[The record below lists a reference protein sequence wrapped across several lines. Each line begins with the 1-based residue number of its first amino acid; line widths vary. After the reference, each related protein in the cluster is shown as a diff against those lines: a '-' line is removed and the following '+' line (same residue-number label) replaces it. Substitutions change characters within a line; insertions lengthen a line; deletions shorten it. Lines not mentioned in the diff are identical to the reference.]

1 MEEQD
6 TEQVYQS
13 ERSILLNEIKGT
25 IVLVNEAAAS
35 AEESFRFI
43 GESGK
48 TKDAYPVAA
57 FYKYFMRLYKLT
69 QEIIK
74 DKDLLVDVAEWFKSA
89 EYDKDK
95 IWNIFQT
102 GLKLSD
108 RYQKELYELGIKDM
122 HLLISIDY
130 PYGYF
135 EQFIKRSA
143 TDGGE

>member
-1 MEEQD
+1 MEEQG
-6 TEQVYQS
+6 TEQLYQS

-48 TKDAYPVAA
+48 TKDVYPVAA

-69 QEIIK
+69 QEIIVDKVLLK
-74 DKDLLVDVAEWFKSA
+74 DASEWFKSS

-108 RYQKELYELGIKDM
+108 RYQKELYELGIKDTNIS
-122 HLLISIDY
+122 ISIDY

-135 EQFIKRSA
+135 DQFIKRSV